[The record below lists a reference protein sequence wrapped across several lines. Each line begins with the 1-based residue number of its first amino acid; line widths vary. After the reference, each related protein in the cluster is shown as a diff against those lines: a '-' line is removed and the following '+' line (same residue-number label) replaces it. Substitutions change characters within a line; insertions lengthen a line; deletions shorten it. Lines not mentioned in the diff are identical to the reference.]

1 MKALVIG
8 GTGPTGPFILDG
20 LLKRGYEVTILHRGT
35 HEIDLPSE
43 IKHIHGDPHFAET
56 LNQTLG
62 SRTYDLVIA
71 MYGRLRHV
79 AEVMRG
85 RTERLICAGGVGVY
99 KAMLDP
105 DESLNNDSHL
115 IPENAPLICNPE
127 MDGSDKDA
135 MYRFTDL
142 MVQSE
147 LAVMESHYL
156 GFYSATIFR
165 FPMIYGPRQLV
176 PGEWSVIRR
185 ILDGRKKLI
194 LPDGGLAIESRGY
207 AENMAHGV
215 LLSVDHPRESA
226 GQAYNIAD
234 EDALSPRDWIKIV
247 SDFMNHTF
255 EFVYMPAKLSTPAI
269 PYGMPIRP
277 FALKTGE
284 LHHRILDLK
293 KIKTQ
298 LGYRDLFKAREGLE
312 KTVQYYLD
320 NPPERGGEIE
330 QRLNDPFNYETE
342 DKLINE
348 YEKAL
353 EKLSSIF
360 PVKIWRHP
368 YPHPVKPDVKR
379 DQRGR

>member
-8 GTGPTGPFILDG
+8 GTGPTGPYILDG

-35 HEIDLPSE
+35 HEIDLPPE
-43 IKHIHGDPHFAET
+43 IEHIHGDPHFSET
-56 LNQTLG
+56 LNQVLG
-62 SRTYDLVIA
+62 SRAYDLVIA

-99 KAMLDP
+99 KAWLDP
-105 DESLNNDSHL
+105 QELPVDNSHL
-115 IPENAPLICNPE
+115 IPENAPLICNPK

-135 MYRFTDL
+135 LYRFTDL
-142 MVQSE
+142 MVKSE

-156 GFYSATIFR
+156 GFYNATIFR

-185 ILDGRKKLI
+185 IRDGRKRLI

-215 LLSVDHPRESA
+215 LLSVDHPEESA

-234 EDALSPRDWIKIV
+234 EEALSPRDWIKIV
-247 SDFMNHTF
+247 SDIMDHEF
-255 EFVYMPAKLSTPAI
+255 EFVYMPAKLATPAI
-269 PYGMPIRP
+269 TYGMPIRP
-277 FALKTGE
+277 LADKTGE
-284 LHHRILDLK
+284 LHHRILDLE
-293 KIKTQ
+293 KIKSQ
-298 LGYRDLFKAREGLE
+298 LGHSDLFKARESLE
-312 KTVQYYLD
+312 KTVQYYLE
-320 NPPERGGEIE
+320 NPPEPGGEIE

-342 DKLINE
+342 DKLIDT
-348 YEKAL
+348 YENAL
-353 EKLSSIF
+353 ENLSKIF
-360 PVKIWRHP
+360 PVEVWRHP
-368 YPHPVKPDVKR
+368 YPHPEKPHEKR